1 MESYSANVPSSLVS
15 IALTLVLLFSIHLEP
30 CKGSR
35 ILTQEPTN
43 TNFIRTSCRKTTY
56 PALCF
61 SSLSPYA
68 SSIQTSP
75 MQLAHR
81 AVSAAL
87 KAARSTSKAMKTMST
102 QGGMSPRMAAA
113 MSDCMET
120 MGDSVDE
127 LKESMKVMR
136 HIGGKD
142 FGYQLSSIQTWVSAA
157 ITNDS
162 TCMDGFEGHA
172 MDGQVKSA
180 VRRHVM
186 NVSQLTSNALA
197 LINSLAITAF
207 SPTP

>member
-15 IALTLVLLFSIHLEP
+15 IALTLALLFSIHLEP

-43 TNFIRTSCRKTTY
+43 TNFIRTSCHKTIY

-68 SSIQTSP
+68 SSIQTNP
-75 MQLAHR
+75 MQLAHC
-81 AVSAAL
+81 AL
-87 KAARSTSKAMKTMST
+87 SVALNAARSTSKAMKTMST

-113 MSDCMET
+113 ISDCMET
-120 MGDSVDE
+120 VGDSVDE
-127 LKESMKVMR
+127 LKESMEVMGN
-136 HIGGKD
+136 IGGED
-142 FGYQLSSIQTWVSAA
+142 FGFQLNSIQTWVSAA
-157 ITNDS
+157 ITDDD

-172 MDGQVKSA
+172 MDGQVKSV

-186 NVSQLTSNALA
+186 YVSELTSNALA
-197 LINSLAITAF
+197 LINSLAVSAR
-207 SPTP
+207 SSTP